1 MPKIDTLTPEHL
13 TWLVESRYAN
23 QRAAVRLF
31 NMFETH
37 STKVRSKGSSTT
49 SQRMVSV
56 CFSLWRAA
64 FLSDKTGKRSA
75 VVDDAK
81 TFLGKMLTDNAITYP
96 QDRSTREWTFN
107 YYIVNAESV
116 LLKLAVDWKDIQDKI
131 SEPRKFNKTR
141 TVSMTRWNRYHDAF
155 VIAIDCFEQALREA
169 PEPSA
174 KKRKLP
180 RS

>member
-1 MPKIDTLTPEHL
+1 MTLEHL

-23 QRAAVRLF
+23 QSAAVRLF
-31 NMFETH
+31 NLLETH
-37 STKVRSKGSSTT
+37 LTKVRSKRFSTT

-107 YYIVNAESV
+107 YYMVNEESI
-116 LLKLAVDWKDIQDKI
+116 LLKLAVDWKDIQNKI
-131 SEPRKFNKTR
+131 SEPRKFNKAR
-141 TVSMTRWNRYHDAF
+141 TVSMTRWYRYHAAF
-155 VIAIDCFEQALREA
+155 VIALDCFE
-169 PEPSA
+169 
-174 KKRKLP
+174 
-180 RS
+180 

>member
-23 QRAAVRLF
+23 QRAAVRFF
-31 NMFETH
+31 NLFETH
-37 STKVRSKGSSTT
+37 STKVRSKGFSTT
-49 SQRMVSV
+49 SQRMVAV

-96 QDRSTREWTFN
+96 QDRSTWTFN
-107 YYIVNAESV
+107 YYMVNAEMNFAQTCRGLV
-116 LLKLAVDWKDIQDKI
+116 GGNVAGAAMKDG
-131 SEPRKFNKTR
+131 NR
-141 TVSMTRWNRYHDAF
+141 T
-155 VIAIDCFEQALREA
+155 
-169 PEPSA
+169 
-174 KKRKLP
+174 
-180 RS
+180 